1 MLRKFTSRIHPA
13 LKITILYLIFSL
25 IWILTGDELVAQLA
39 GDDAEANQ
47 HLQNMKGVTFVI
59 LSGSLLFFT
68 AFRYFKNLQETLDK
82 KASLLQKLK
91 ALNEATTEGIIDY
104 DFRTDTAILN
114 DQMKMFMD
122 VPKNVIKNF
131 RELHSSRMH
140 PEDREMMNKKFSN
153 YLNATA
159 TKWHSEYRYKIKKE
173 YRNILSQGLIL
184 RDKDGRPVQMIY
196 ILKDVTEIKK
206 SQEKL
211 NEQQAIFR
219 KSLALSV
226 IEAQE
231 TERNRWALELHDNIC
246 QMLAVSKLYME
257 IGLNKP
263 NNTSVLLQSKAI
275 VEDAINEIRTISYNI
290 KPPQFELLTLGESI
304 RMLVSNIKRFQDF
317 EFIMDFNEVRE
328 MNLRIEHKLMIYRVI
343 QEQLNNIL
351 KYASATDIFLS
362 ITIEDGRVT
371 VYIQDDGIGFD
382 PEKIK
387 NGIGLNNIRSRLQ
400 AFSGNLTINSAPGK
414 GCELIAVFNLDADTI

>member
-1 MLRKFTSRIHPA
+1 
-13 LKITILYLIFSL
+13 
-25 IWILTGDELVAQLA
+25 
-39 GDDAEANQ
+39 
-47 HLQNMKGVTFVI
+47 
-59 LSGSLLFFT
+59 
-68 AFRYFKNLQETLDK
+68 
-82 KASLLQKLK
+82 
-91 ALNEATTEGIIDY
+91 
-104 DFRTDTAILN
+104 
-114 DQMKMFMD
+114 
-122 VPKNVIKNF
+122 
-131 RELHSSRMH
+131 
-140 PEDREMMNKKFSN
+140 
-153 YLNATA
+153 
-159 TKWHSEYRYKIKKE
+159 
-173 YRNILSQGLIL
+173 
-184 RDKDGRPVQMIY
+184 MIY

-257 IGLNKP
+257 IGLNKQ

-290 KPPQFELLTLGESI
+290 KPPQFDLLTLGESI

-351 KYASATDIFLS
+351 KYAAAKEIYLS
-362 ITIEDGRVT
+362 ITIEDGRAT
-371 VYIQDDGIGFD
+371 VYIQDDGNGFD

-400 AFSGNLTINSAPGK
+400 AYSGNLTINSAPGK
-414 GCELIAVFNLDADTI
+414 GCELIAVFNLEADTI

>member
-1 MLRKFTSRIHPA
+1 MLRNITSRIHPA
-13 LKITILYLIFSL
+13 LKITILYLLFSI
-25 IWILTGDELVAQLA
+25 IWIITGDELVAQLA

-47 HLQNMKGVTFVI
+47 HLQNLKGIFFVL
-59 LSGSLLFFT
+59 LSGSLLYFT
-68 AFRYFKNLQETLDK
+68 AFRYFKNLQETLDN

-91 ALNEATTEGIIDY
+91 ALNEATAEGIIDY

-114 DQMKMFMD
+114 DQMKMFME
-122 VPKNVIKNF
+122 VPENVIKNF
-131 RELHSSRMH
+131 RQIHSSKMH
-140 PEDREMMNKKFSN
+140 PEDRQTIIEKFDN
-153 YLNATA
+153 YLGATN
-159 TKWHSEYRYKIKKE
+159 TKWYSEYRYKINKE
-173 YRNILSQGLIL
+173 YRNILSQGFIL
-184 RDKDGRPVQMIY
+184 RDKDGKPLQMIY

-257 IGLNKP
+257 IGLNKQ

-290 KPPQFELLTLGESI
+290 KPPQFDLLTLGESI

-328 MNLRIEHKLMIYRVI
+328 KNLRIEHKLMIYRVI

-351 KYASATDIFLS
+351 KYAAAKEIFLS
-362 ITIEDGRVT
+362 ITIEEGRAT
-371 VYIQDDGIGFD
+371 VYIQDDGKGFD
-382 PEKIK
+382 PEKIN

>member
-1 MLRKFTSRIHPA
+1 LLRKFTSRIHPA

-184 RDKDGRPVQMIY
+184 RDKDGQPLQMIY

-304 RMLVSNIKRFQDF
+304 RILVSNIKRFQDF

-414 GCELIAVFNLDADTI
+414 GCELIAVFNLEADTI

>member
-13 LKITILYLIFSL
+13 LKITIFYLIFSL

-184 RDKDGRPVQMIY
+184 RDKDGQPVQMIY

-371 VYIQDDGIGFD
+371 VYIQDDGKGFD

-387 NGIGLNNIRSRLQ
+387 NGIGLTNIRSRLQ

-414 GCELIAVFNLDADTI
+414 GCELIAVFNLEADTI

>member
-1 MLRKFTSRIHPA
+1 LLRNITSRIHPA
-13 LKITILYLIFSL
+13 LKITILYLLFSI
-25 IWILTGDELVAQLA
+25 IWIITGDELVAQLA

-47 HLQNMKGVTFVI
+47 HLQNLKGIFFVL
-59 LSGSLLFFT
+59 LSGSLLYFT
-68 AFRYFKNLQETLDK
+68 AFRYFKNLQETLDN

-91 ALNEATTEGIIDY
+91 ALNEATAEGIIDY

-114 DQMKMFMD
+114 DQMKMFME
-122 VPKNVIKNF
+122 VPENVIKNF
-131 RELHSSRMH
+131 RQIHSSKMH
-140 PEDREMMNKKFSN
+140 PEDRQKIIEKFDN
-153 YLNATA
+153 YLGATN
-159 TKWHSEYRYKIKKE
+159 TKWYSEYRYKINKE
-173 YRNILSQGLIL
+173 YRNILSQGFIL
-184 RDKDGRPVQMIY
+184 RDKDGKPLQMIY

-257 IGLNKP
+257 IGLNKQ

-290 KPPQFELLTLGESI
+290 KPPQFDLLTLGESI
-304 RMLVSNIKRFQDF
+304 RMLVSNIKRFQEF

-328 MNLRIEHKLMIYRVI
+328 KNLRIEHKLMIYRVI

-351 KYASATDIFLS
+351 KYAAAKEIFLS
-362 ITIEDGRVT
+362 ITIEEGRAT
-371 VYIQDDGIGFD
+371 VYIQDDGKGFD
-382 PEKIK
+382 PEKIN

-414 GCELIAVFNLDADTI
+414 GCELIAVFNLEADTI

>member
-1 MLRKFTSRIHPA
+1 MLRKITSRIHPA

-25 IWILTGDELVAQLA
+25 IWIITGDELVAQLA

-47 HLQNMKGVTFVI
+47 HLQNMKGVTFVL

-68 AFRYFKNLQETLDK
+68 AFRYFKNLQETLDN

-131 RELHSSRMH
+131 REIHSSKMH
-140 PEDREMMNKKFSN
+140 PEDRKMIIEKFDN
-153 YLNATA
+153 YLSTTNN
-159 TKWHSEYRYKIKKE
+159 KWYSEYRYKINKE
-173 YRNILSQGLIL
+173 YRNILSQGFIL
-184 RDKDGRPVQMIY
+184 RDKDGQPLQMIY

-211 NEQQAIFR
+211 NEQQTIFR

-351 KYASATDIFLS
+351 KYAAAKEIFLS
-362 ITIEDGRVT
+362 ITIEEGRVT
-371 VYIQDDGIGFD
+371 VYIQDDGKGFD
-382 PEKIK
+382 PEKIN
-387 NGIGLNNIRSRLQ
+387 NGIGLNNIRNRLQ

>member
-1 MLRKFTSRIHPA
+1 MLRNITSRIHPA

-25 IWILTGDELVAQLA
+25 IWILTGDEIVSHFA
-39 GDDAEANQ
+39 GDDADANK
-47 HLQNMKGVTFVI
+47 HLQNIKGVAFVI
-59 LSGSLLFFT
+59 LSGSLLYFT
-68 AFRYFKNLQETLDK
+68 AFRYFKNLQETIDN

-114 DQMKMFMD
+114 DQMKMFME
-122 VPKNVIKNF
+122 VPSNVITNF
-131 RELHSSRMH
+131 KQIHSAKMH
-140 PEDREMMNKKFSN
+140 PEDRQMILKKFEN
-153 YLNATA
+153 YIVDVKK
-159 TKWHSEYRYKIKKE
+159 KWHSEYRYKINNE
-173 YRNILSQGLIL
+173 YRNILSQGFIL
-184 RDKDGRPVQMIY
+184 RDKENQPQQMIY

-206 SQEKL
+206 AQEKY
-211 NEQQAIFR
+211 NEQQVVFR

-257 IGLNKP
+257 IGLNKS

-290 KPPQFELLTLGESI
+290 KPPQFDLLTLGESI
-304 RMLVSNIKRFQDF
+304 RMLVSNVKRFQDF
-317 EFIMDFNEVRE
+317 EFIMDFNEVHER
-328 MNLRIEHKLMIYRVI
+328 NLRIEHKLMIYRVV

-351 KYASATDIFLS
+351 KYAAATDIFLS
-362 ITIEDGRVT
+362 ISIDEGRAT
-371 VYIQDDGIGFD
+371 VYIQDDGKGFD
-382 PEKIK
+382 PNEIK
-387 NGIGLNNIRSRLQ
+387 NGIGLTNIRSRLQ
-400 AFSGNLTINSAPGK
+400 AFSGNLTINSSPGK
-414 GCELIAVFNLDADTI
+414 GCELIAVFNLDPDTI

>member
-184 RDKDGRPVQMIY
+184 RDKDGQPVQMIY

-304 RMLVSNIKRFQDF
+304 MMLVSNIKRFQDF

-371 VYIQDDGIGFD
+371 VYIQDDGKGFD

-387 NGIGLNNIRSRLQ
+387 NGIGLTNIRSRLQ

-414 GCELIAVFNLDADTI
+414 GCELVAVFNLDADTI

>member
-1 MLRKFTSRIHPA
+1 LLRKFTRRIHPA
-13 LKITILYLIFSL
+13 LKITILYLTFSL
-25 IWILTGDELVAQLA
+25 IWIITGDELVAQLA
-39 GDDAEANQ
+39 GDDADANQ
-47 HLQNMKGVTFVI
+47 HLQNLKGVTFVV

-68 AFRYFKNLQETLDK
+68 AFRYFKNLQETLDN

-104 DFRTDTAILN
+104 DFRNDTAILN

-122 VPKNVIKNF
+122 VPNNVIKNF

-140 PEDREMMNKKFSN
+140 PEDRQMILDKFDN
-153 YLNATA
+153 YLNATT
-159 TKWHSEYRYKIKKE
+159 TKWYSEYRYKIKKE
-173 YRNILSQGLIL
+173 YRNILSQGFIL
-184 RDKDGRPVQMIY
+184 RDKDGQPIQMIY
-196 ILKDVTEIKK
+196 ILKDITEVKK

-211 NEQQAIFR
+211 NEQQVIFR

-226 IEAQE
+226 IDAQE

-246 QMLAVSKLYME
+246 QMLAVSKLYLE

-304 RMLVSNIKRFQDF
+304 RILVSNIKRFQDF

-351 KYASATDIFLS
+351 KYAAATEIFLS
-362 ITIEDGRVT
+362 IAIDDGRAT

-387 NGIGLNNIRSRLQ
+387 NGIGLTNIRSRLQ

-414 GCELIAVFNLDADTI
+414 GCELIAVFNLEADTI

>member
-1 MLRKFTSRIHPA
+1 L
-13 LKITILYLIFSL
+13 LFSS
-25 IWILTGDELVAQLA
+25 IWILTSDEFVSKLA
-39 GDDAEANQ
+39 GNDAEANK
-47 HLQNMKGVTFVI
+47 HLQNFKGIFFVFF
-59 LSGSLLFFT
+59 SGSLLYFS
-68 AFRYFKNLQETLDK
+68 AYRYFNNLQETLQN

-91 ALNEATTEGIIDY
+91 ALNEATAEGIIDY

-114 DQMKMFMD
+114 DQMKTFME
-122 VPKNVIKNF
+122 VPDNVIKNF
-131 RELHSSRMH
+131 RQIHSSKMH
-140 PEDREMMNKKFSN
+140 PDDRQMIIEKFDS
-153 YLNATA
+153 YLGANN
-159 TKWHSEYRYKIKKE
+159 TKWYSEYRYKINKE
-173 YRNILSQGLIL
+173 YRNILSQGFIL
-184 RDKDGRPVQMIY
+184 RDKDGRPIQMIY

-257 IGLNKP
+257 IGLNKQ

-290 KPPQFELLTLGESI
+290 KPPQFDLLTLGESI

-351 KYASATDIFLS
+351 KYAAAKEIYLS
-362 ITIEDGRVT
+362 ITIEDGRAT
-371 VYIQDDGIGFD
+371 VYIQDDGNGFD

-414 GCELIAVFNLDADTI
+414 GCELIAVFNLEADTI

>member
-1 MLRKFTSRIHPA
+1 MF
-13 LKITILYLIFSL
+13 F
-25 IWILTGDELVAQLA
+25 
-39 GDDAEANQ
+39 
-47 HLQNMKGVTFVI
+47 
-59 LSGSLLFFT
+59 SGSLLYFS
-68 AFRYFKNLQETLDK
+68 AYRYFNNLQETLQN

-91 ALNEATTEGIIDY
+91 ALNEATAEGIIDY
-104 DFRTDTAILN
+104 DFRTDTATLN
-114 DQMKMFMD
+114 DQMKKFLE
-122 VPKNVIKNF
+122 VPENEIKNF
-131 RELHSSRMH
+131 REIFSAKMHS
-140 PEDREMMNKKFSN
+140 EDRDMVISKFDFYINSPN
-153 YLNATA
+153 
-159 TKWHSEYRYKIKKE
+159 TKWYSEFRFKINKE
-173 YRNILSQGLIL
+173 YRNIITEGFIL
-184 RDKDGRPVQMIY
+184 RDGEGQPLQMIY
-196 ILKDVTEIKK
+196 IMKDVTEIKK
-206 SQEKL
+206 TQQKYA
-211 NEQQAIFR
+211 EQQATFR

-257 IGLNKP
+257 IGLNKT

-351 KYASATDIFLS
+351 KYAAASEIFLS
-362 ITIEDGRVT
+362 ITIEDGRAT
-371 VYIQDDGIGFD
+371 VYIQDDGSGFD
-382 PEKIK
+382 PGKNK

-414 GCELIAVFNLDADTI
+414 GCELIAMFNLEADTI